1 MWTNLLD
8 NAIDAVDGRGRITV
22 RTASENGR
30 VLVEVSDDG
39 PGIPEEVR
47 ERIFEPFYTTKDV
60 GEGTGLGLD
69 ISYRVVVEDHK
80 GDIRVFSEPGDT
92 RFQVRLPVDGPGDAQ
107 ATVDRDLVDGGGRM
121 MRRCLG
127 GAGFHAPADRGADAL
142 RQGVRACR
150 QETSSSTR
158 GPWWTASTSCS
169 KGRSRS
175 LASTEPEETPVL
187 NHGPGEFTGGLAV
200 LTGRTSI
207 HRARAA
213 APGRVLEIDSETFRR
228 LPVEVPDVADMFIS
242 GLARRMRYTQRAYRQ
257 QEKFAALGKL
267 SAGLT
272 HELNN
277 PAAAARRASE
287 ELGGAIL
294 EAQLT
299 AIGHDERFSAGER
312 EALVAL
318 QRETAAGKADP
329 LDPLSLGDAED
340 ELADWLGDHG
350 CEEPWDLAPALAEAG
365 VDTDRLEAMAEAFD
379 DGSLA
384 CGLEWLA
391 GTLDLVG
398 LAGEIETSAGR
409 ISELV
414 GAMKEYTYMDRA
426 AAGEVDVISGLQ
438 NTLTI
443 LGPRLKNVTLS
454 REYEKNLPAIP
465 GRGGELNQVWTN
477 LIDNAIDAV
486 DGRGS
491 ITVRAYAEGARVVV
505 EVVDDGPGIP
515 RAAQVHVFE
524 PFYTTKDIGSGT
536 GLGLA
541 IVRRIVTDHGGEIFV
556 QSEPGE
562 TCFTVRLPIDIRQNG
577 G

>member
-1 MWTNLLD
+1 MMS
-8 NAIDAVDGRGRITV
+8 DGRDEQSLTPEQVEALMPYGR
-22 RTASENGR
+22 EF
-30 VLVEVSDDG
+30 VLQTGDLLFDERSVVDSFYVVLEGEVEISRLDG
-39 PGIPEEVR
+39 AEE
-47 ERIFEPFYTTKDV
+47 I
-60 GEGTGLGLD
+60 
-69 ISYRVVVEDHK
+69 
-80 GDIRVFSEPGDT
+80 
-92 RFQVRLPVDGPGDAQ
+92 
-107 ATVDRDLVDGGGRM
+107 
-121 MRRCLG
+121 
-127 GAGFHAPADRGADAL
+127 
-142 RQGVRACR
+142 
-150 QETSSSTR
+150 
-158 GPWWTASTSCS
+158 
-169 KGRSRS
+169 
-175 LASTEPEETPVL
+175 PVL
-187 NHGPGEFTGGLAV
+187 HHGPGGFTGGLV
-200 LTGRTSI
+200 MLTGRTSI
-207 HRARAA
+207 HRARAT

-257 QEKFAALGKL
+257 QEKLAALGKL

-277 PAAAARRASE
+277 PAAAAKRASE

-299 AIGHDERFSAGER
+299 AIGHDERFSALER

-318 QRETAAGKADP
+318 QRETAAGSADV
-329 LDPLSLGDAED
+329 LDPLSLCDAED
-340 ELADWLGDHG
+340 ELTDWLGDHG

-365 VDTDRLEAMAEAFD
+365 VDKDRLEAMAEAFD
-379 DGSLA
+379 DRSLA

-398 LAGEIETSAGR
+398 LAGEIETSVGR
-409 ISELV
+409 ISHLV
-414 GAMKEYTYMDRA
+414 GTMKEYTYMDRA
-426 AAGEVDVISGLQ
+426 VVGEVDVISGLQ

-443 LGPRLKNVTLS
+443 LEPRLKDVSLV
-454 REYEKNLPAIP
+454 REYEKDLPGIP
-465 GRGGELNQVWTN
+465 GRGGELNEVWTN

-491 ITVRAYAEGARVVV
+491 IIVRAYVEGARVVV

-515 RAAQVHVFE
+515 RAAQVHLFE

-541 IVRRIVTDHGGEIFV
+541 IVRRIVTDHAGEVFV
-556 QSEPGE
+556 RSEPGE
-562 TCFTVRLPIDIRQNG
+562 TCFTVRLPLDTTQNG

>member
-1 MWTNLLD
+1 
-8 NAIDAVDGRGRITV
+8 
-22 RTASENGR
+22 
-30 VLVEVSDDG
+30 
-39 PGIPEEVR
+39 
-47 ERIFEPFYTTKDV
+47 
-60 GEGTGLGLD
+60 
-69 ISYRVVVEDHK
+69 
-80 GDIRVFSEPGDT
+80 
-92 RFQVRLPVDGPGDAQ
+92 
-107 ATVDRDLVDGGGRM
+107 M
-121 MRRCLG
+121 MRDAWQEQGFTPKQIEALMSYGREFGLQTG
-127 GAGFHAPADRGADAL
+127 DLLFDERSVVDSFYVVLEGEVEISRLDGA
-142 RQGVRACR
+142 
-150 QETSSSTR
+150 
-158 GPWWTASTSCS
+158 
-169 KGRSRS
+169 
-175 LASTEPEETPVL
+175 EEIPVQS
-187 NHGPGEFTGGLAV
+187 HGPGEFTGGLV
-200 LTGRTSI
+200 MLTGRTSI

-228 LPVEVPDVADMFIS
+228 LPVEVPDAADMLIS

-257 QEKFAALGKL
+257 QEKFTALGKL

-287 ELGGAIL
+287 ELGEAIL
-294 EAQLT
+294 ESQLT
-299 AIGHDERFSAGER
+299 AVGHDERFSAGER

-318 QRETAAGKADP
+318 QRETAAGSP
-329 LDPLSLGDAED
+329 VLLDPLSLGDAED

-365 VDTDRLEAMAEAFD
+365 VNTDRLEAMAEVFD
-379 DGSLA
+379 DRSLA

-398 LAGEIETSAGR
+398 LATEIETSAGR

-426 AAGEVDVISGLQ
+426 VVGEVDVVSGLQ

-443 LGPRLKNVTLS
+443 LGPRMKDVS
-454 REYEKNLPAIP
+454 VQQVYQENLPEIP

-486 DGRGS
+486 DGRGR
-491 ITVRAYAEGARVVV
+491 ITVRAYVEGAWVVV
-505 EVVDDGPGIP
+505 EVDDDGPGIP

-524 PFYTTKDIGSGT
+524 PFYTTKDIGAGT

-541 IVRRIVTDHGGEIFV
+541 TVRRIVTDHGGEVFV
-556 QSEPGE
+556 RSEPGE
-562 TCFTVRLPIDIRQNG
+562 TCFTVKLPLDKRQNG

>member
-1 MWTNLLD
+1 ML
-8 NAIDAVDGRGRITV
+8 
-22 RTASENGR
+22 
-30 VLVEVSDDG
+30 
-39 PGIPEEVR
+39 
-47 ERIFEPFYTTKDV
+47 
-60 GEGTGLGLD
+60 
-69 ISYRVVVEDHK
+69 
-80 GDIRVFSEPGDT
+80 
-92 RFQVRLPVDGPGDAQ
+92 
-107 ATVDRDLVDGGGRM
+107 
-121 MRRCLG
+121 
-127 GAGFHAPADRGADAL
+127 
-142 RQGVRACR
+142 
-150 QETSSSTR
+150 
-158 GPWWTASTSCS
+158 
-169 KGRSRS
+169 
-175 LASTEPEETPVL
+175 
-187 NHGPGEFTGGLAV
+187 
-200 LTGRTSI
+200 
-207 HRARAA
+207 
-213 APGRVLEIDSETFRR
+213 
-228 LPVEVPDVADMFIS
+228 IS

-277 PAAAARRASE
+277 PAAAARRGSE

-299 AIGHDERFSAGER
+299 AVEHDERFSAGER

-318 QRETAAGKADP
+318 QRETAAGDASP
-329 LDPLSLGDAED
+329 LDPLSLCDAED
-340 ELADWLGDHG
+340 ELVGWLGDHG

-365 VDTDRLEAMAEAFD
+365 VDTDRLEAMAGAFD
-379 DGSLA
+379 ERSLA

-391 GTLDLVG
+391 RTLDLIG
-398 LAGEIETSAGR
+398 LSAEIDASVGR

-426 AAGEVDVISGLQ
+426 VVGEVDVISGLQ

-443 LGPRLKNVTLS
+443 LGPRLKDVALL
-454 REYEKNLPAIP
+454 REYEKDLPGIP

-486 DGRGS
+486 EGRGS
-491 ITVRAYAEGARVVV
+491 ITVRAYVEGARVVV

-524 PFYTTKDIGSGT
+524 PFYTTKDIGAGT

-541 IVRRIVTDHGGEIFV
+541 TVRRVVTDHGGEVFV
-556 QSEPGE
+556 QSEPGK
-562 TCFTVRLPIDIRQNG
+562 TRFTVKLPLGTRRNG

>member
-1 MWTNLLD
+1 MS
-8 NAIDAVDGRGRITV
+8 DGRDEQSLTPEQVEALMPYGR
-22 RTASENGR
+22 EF
-30 VLVEVSDDG
+30 VLQTGDLLFDERSVVDSFYVVLEGEVEISRLDG
-39 PGIPEEVR
+39 AEE
-47 ERIFEPFYTTKDV
+47 I
-60 GEGTGLGLD
+60 
-69 ISYRVVVEDHK
+69 
-80 GDIRVFSEPGDT
+80 
-92 RFQVRLPVDGPGDAQ
+92 
-107 ATVDRDLVDGGGRM
+107 
-121 MRRCLG
+121 
-127 GAGFHAPADRGADAL
+127 
-142 RQGVRACR
+142 
-150 QETSSSTR
+150 
-158 GPWWTASTSCS
+158 
-169 KGRSRS
+169 
-175 LASTEPEETPVL
+175 PVL
-187 NHGPGEFTGGLAV
+187 HHGPGGFTGGLV
-200 LTGRTSI
+200 MLTGRTSI
-207 HRARAA
+207 HRARAT

-257 QEKFAALGKL
+257 QEKLAALGKL

-299 AIGHDERFSAGER
+299 ALGHDERFSALER

-318 QRETAAGKADP
+318 QRETAAGSADV
-329 LDPLSLGDAED
+329 LDPLSLCDAED
-340 ELADWLGDHG
+340 ELTDWLGDHG

-365 VDTDRLEAMAEAFD
+365 VDKDRLEAMAEAFD
-379 DGSLA
+379 EASLA

-398 LAGEIETSAGR
+398 LAGEIETSVGR
-409 ISELV
+409 ISHLV
-414 GAMKEYTYMDRA
+414 GTMKEYTYMDRA
-426 AAGEVDVISGLQ
+426 VVGEVDVISGLQ

-443 LGPRLKNVTLS
+443 LEPRLKDVSLV
-454 REYEKNLPAIP
+454 REYEKDLPGLP
-465 GRGGELNQVWTN
+465 GRGGELNEVWTN

-491 ITVRAYAEGARVVV
+491 IIVRAYVEGARVVV

-515 RAAQVHVFE
+515 RAAQVHLFE

-541 IVRRIVTDHGGEIFV
+541 IVRRIVTDHAGEVFV
-556 QSEPGE
+556 RSEPGE
-562 TCFTVRLPIDIRQNG
+562 TCFTVRLPLHNTQNG